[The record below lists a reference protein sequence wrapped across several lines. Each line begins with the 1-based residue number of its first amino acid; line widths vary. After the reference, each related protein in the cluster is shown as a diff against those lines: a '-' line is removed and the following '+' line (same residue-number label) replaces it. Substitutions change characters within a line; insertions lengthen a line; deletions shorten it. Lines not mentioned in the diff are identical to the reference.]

1 MYRLQNNQ
9 LQAFLVHPGGPFW
22 RSKDLGAWTIPKG
35 QLNQG
40 EQPLDAAVREFH
52 EETGFTPC
60 GPYHSLGQVKQKS
73 GKIVHAWAF
82 RGDSDPRAVRSNSF
96 ELEWPPKSG
105 RTQSFPEIDRA
116 EFFGMQQAREKILPA
131 QLPFL
136 EALESLVRDPPAATS

>member
-9 LQAFLVHPGGPFW
+9 LQVFLVHPGGPFW

-60 GPYHSLGQVKQKS
+60 GRYRSLGQVKQKS

-116 EFFGMQQAREKILPA
+116 EFFGMQQARQKILPA

-136 EALESLVRDPPAATS
+136 EALESLVRDAPDATS